1 MGVQQYSAAEM
12 ERMMK
17 LQDVLLKA
25 MAKKIT
31 WWAAAEIIGVSDRT
45 MRRWRQRLEEHGYSG
60 LRDGRKGKPSFRR
73 VPLERVE
80 EVLRLYREKYPDFN
94 IRHFQ
99 EKLREEH
106 DIHLSYTWVQQAL
119 QGAGLVAKR
128 RKRGPQRRRRPRR
141 PIPGMLLHIDG
152 SKHRWLNDERWY
164 DLIVILDD
172 ATNEIYYAQLVEEE
186 STRTVMQGLREV
198 IEQQGLFCALYSDRG
213 SHFFVTPKVG
223 EKVDKHHLTQVG
235 RALKEL
241 GITMIPAYSP
251 QARGRSERNF
261 GTWQGRLPQEL
272 RVAGITAV
280 EAANAFLRERYIAEF
295 NRRFKVSAEQPGT
308 AFRPS
313 SRSDLDWVFTIQT
326 ERVVA
331 KDNTVAIADRRWQL
345 EKTLFCSSLAGS
357 TVTIHQHLDETVSI
371 RFGPHVVGRF
381 NREGTPLADGLP
393 RRAYRMPAGRR
404 NRLPAGGTPEAVV
417 SPPSRSPK
425 GKPGAGGCPPA
436 RAHKPRPLPHGGRA
450 APRFPPAKKVAV
462 ARSIE

>member
-1 MGVQQYSAAEM
+1 MEVQQISAAEM

-45 MRRWRQRLEEHGYSG
+45 MRRWRQRLEKHGYSG
-60 LRDGRKGKPSFRR
+60 LRDRRKGKASFRR
-73 VPLERVE
+73 VPLQTVE
-80 EVLRLYREKYPDFN
+80 KVLELYREKYFDFN
-94 IRHFQ
+94 MRHFH

-106 DIHLSYTWVQQAL
+106 HIALSYTWVQQAL

-128 RKRGPQRRRRPRR
+128 RKRGPHRRRRPRR
-141 PIPGMLLHIDG
+141 PLPGMLLHIDG

-186 STRTVMQGLREV
+186 STRTVLRGLREV
-198 IEQQGLFCALYSDRG
+198 IETQGLFCALYSDRG
-213 SHFFVTPKVG
+213 SHFFVTPKAG
-223 EKVDKHHLTQVG
+223 EKVDKHRLTQVG
-235 RALKEL
+235 RAMKEL

-261 GTWQGRLPQEL
+261 GTCQGRLPQEL
-272 RVAGITAV
+272 RLAGISTL
-280 EAANAFLRERYIAEF
+280 EGANAFLRERYIDEF
-295 NRRFKVSAEQPGT
+295 NRKFQVPAEHRGT
-308 AFRPS
+308 AFRKA

-331 KDNTVAIADRRWQL
+331 KDNTVAIGDRSWQL
-345 EKTLFCSSLAGS
+345 EKSIFRHSLAGT
-357 TVTIHQHLDETVSI
+357 TVTIHQHLDGSVSI

-381 NREGTPLADGLP
+381 DGQGRVLAEPSP
-393 RRAYRMPAGRR
+393 RRDHPVGASR
-404 NRLPAGGTPEAVV
+404 NSLPAGGALEAILD
-417 SPPSRSPK
+417 PPSRSPQ
-425 GKPGAGGCPPA
+425 GKPGAGGSPPA

-450 APRFPPAKKVAV
+450 APRIPPAV
-462 ARSIE
+462 RSMAFKERSR